1 MAIYWAEIERTDI
14 LIIKFEFPDGETPSS
29 ADVLDASS
37 CVDNHINTI
46 LGSETVI
53 FCEKDIEYD

>member
-29 ADVLDASS
+29 ADVLDAASY
-37 CVDNHINTI
+37 VDNHINNI
-46 LGSETVI
+46 VGSETVI
-53 FCEKDIEYD
+53 CCEKDIEYD